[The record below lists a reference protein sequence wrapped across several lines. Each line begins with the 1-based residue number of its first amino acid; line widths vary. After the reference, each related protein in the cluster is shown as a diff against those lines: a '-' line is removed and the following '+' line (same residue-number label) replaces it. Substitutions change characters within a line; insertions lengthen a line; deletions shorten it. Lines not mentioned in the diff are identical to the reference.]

1 MEWHT
6 PYHSETGKTTN
17 HGKSFASNITRSLEE
32 KAAEPKQS
40 FIDRF
45 KKPFMPSTWKWMRTS
60 GDAKVFTYR
69 PRAGETSTLELDIPS
84 QFRKYIISNTGE
96 TFNGKIEMDDDSYL
110 SMGERVPVVMDDAET
125 EQGVITT
132 FPSLDFRTADGNEWK
147 LDWQKFS
154 QERKLAVGAWDE
166 DWGYSKEGQPTLGKA
181 SMYDKT
187 LNLKWNA
194 KLSWWWILVAV
205 LGLLGLAKMMRR

>member
-1 MEWHT
+1 MDWHK
-6 PYHSETGKTTN
+6 PYHSESGSTRN
-17 HGKSFASNITRSLEE
+17 HGKSFASDVTRPVE
-32 KAAEPKQS
+32 KKAEPEQTL
-40 FIDRF
+40 IGRF

-69 PRAGETSTLELDIPS
+69 PRAGETATLELDIPA
-84 QFRKYIISNTGE
+84 QFRKYIVSSTGE

-110 SMGERVPVVMDDAET
+110 SMGERVTVPMKDSESN
-125 EQGVITT
+125 QPIMTT

-154 QERKLAVGAWDE
+154 QERKVAVGAWDE
-166 DWGYSKEGQPTLGKA
+166 DWGYSKEGQPTLGRA

-187 LNLKWNA
+187 LNLKWNS
-194 KLSWWWILVAV
+194 KLNWWWILLAV
-205 LGLLGLAKMMRR
+205 VGLFGLAKLMRR